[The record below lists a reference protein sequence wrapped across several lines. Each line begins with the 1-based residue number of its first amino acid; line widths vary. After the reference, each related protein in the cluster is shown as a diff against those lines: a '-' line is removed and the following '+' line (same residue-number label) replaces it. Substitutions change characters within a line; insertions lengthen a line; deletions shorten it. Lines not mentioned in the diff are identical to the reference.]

1 MLSYTMYCNSRYEG
15 SGFVKVNKEM
25 LKGCTGIL
33 VLSLLERKSMY
44 GYEMIKELD
53 KKSNGVF
60 AFKEG
65 TLYPILHSL
74 EANNLIE
81 SYWDENEGARK
92 RKYYRITEEGKK
104 EVKEKQKE
112 WKVFTEAMD
121 QVLWE
126 GITWG

>member
-1 MLSYTMYCNSRYEG
+1 MYCNSRYEG
-15 SGFVKVNKEM
+15 SDFVKVNKEM
-25 LKGCTGIL
+25 LKGCTVIL

-44 GYEMIKELD
+44 GYEMIKELE

>member
-1 MLSYTMYCNSRYEG
+1 M
-15 SGFVKVNKEM
+15 KVNKEL
-25 LKGCTGIL
+25 LKGSTVIL
-33 VLSLLERKSMY
+33 ILSLLERKSMY
-44 GYEMIKELD
+44 GYEMIKELE

-81 SYWDENEGARK
+81 SYWDESEGARK
-92 RKYYRITEEGKK
+92 RKYYKITEAGKK
-104 EVKEKQKE
+104 EAEERQQE
-112 WKVFTEAMD
+112 WKVFTEAMG

-126 GITWG
+126 GIVWV